1 MKPLNWTHT
10 IQLTPRPPTVG
21 RLLQRASDGWLMWL
35 ERARQRRKLGELD
48 QRMLRDIGVS
58 PSAAF
63 GETRKWFWQ
72 P

>member
-1 MKPLNWTHT
+1 MKACNWTHT
-10 IQLTPRPPTVG
+10 IELAPRPMVG
-21 RLLQRASDGWLMWL
+21 RLLQRVSDGWLMWL

-48 QRMLRDIGVS
+48 ERMLRDIGVS
-58 PSAAF
+58 PGAAF